1 MAKKQFDI
9 DKVCWMIRGAYT
21 YAKDEKWI
29 MKPLAWALYEV
40 WKIVD
45 KWEKENSV
53 RNYDSDE
60 EYEEQMRCLD
70 EID

>member
-1 MAKKQFDI
+1 MRKCWRSGKKKEMAKEQFDI
-9 DKVCWMIRGAYT
+9 DKVCWMIRGAYA

-45 KWEKENSV
+45 KWEKENENI
-53 RNYDSDE
+53 RT
-60 EYEEQMRCLD
+60 
-70 EID
+70 